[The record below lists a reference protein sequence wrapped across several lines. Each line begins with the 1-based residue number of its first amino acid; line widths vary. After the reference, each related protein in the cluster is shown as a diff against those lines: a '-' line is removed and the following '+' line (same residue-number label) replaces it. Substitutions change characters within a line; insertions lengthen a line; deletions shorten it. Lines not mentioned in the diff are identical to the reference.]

1 MFIKAWIFHWHCFV
15 YYLKFYGTLKLKQF
29 LPFCFFLV
37 IFGLEKN
44 VECYQCLGFSIFI
57 KLLFLF
63 SFSSAH
69 FSLTNQFVA
78 GGTERVH
85 EKRRFLYSCSLSV
98 LSLLYLFILTW
109 PKITWRPPVPQPHYV
124 IISNFWCS
132 SVCPFF
138 FSVFSSALHVNFFG
152 FLFKYLFLVIMFA
165 HICDFPVFLW
175 LFPLFVFC
183 VDFYL
188 FILWFLSLIYDIK
201 FTHIWEFLISSATFS
216 VMCFLPCLSFFPLHG
231 MVRCNSSSLVFLLPH
246 ETSQRPTFPHSC
258 LAHPPATS
266 FL

>member
-138 FSVFSSALHVNFFG
+138 FSRFSLLPFTWI
-152 FLFKYLFLVIMFA
+152 FLA
-165 HICDFPVFLW
+165 S
-175 LFPLFVFC
+175 
-183 VDFYL
+183 
-188 FILWFLSLIYDIK
+188 FLST
-201 FTHIWEFLISSATFS
+201 FFLLLCLPIFVTFLSSYGYFLCLFS
-216 VMCFLPCLSFFPLHG
+216 V
-231 MVRCNSSSLVFLLPH
+231 
-246 ETSQRPTFPHSC
+246 
-258 LAHPPATS
+258 
-266 FL
+266 